1 MVSPVVFATSSSK
14 TTVQVSVNG
23 KTVVN
28 TSDGSGDNIS
38 TEIIRSY
45 DTDVVVSKDG
55 SISFTERIV
64 YEFKDARHGIYRYIP
79 YVKITDEG
87 KRLKLTFE
95 NISVTDEK
103 NNAYM
108 FTTSYVDDD
117 LVLKIGD
124 PNQTITG
131 QHVYVISYD
140 VKGALTYFPTH
151 DELYWNTVGT
161 QWKIPSLKATATVT
175 LPQEFLGK
183 DIQSRCFVGSEGS
196 TTKFCAA
203 TTKNSII
210 TFASTRPL
218 GPYEA
223 MTIAVGFPKGIV
235 AQVHPVEIVPF
246 FDTKEGKIVLIG
258 LLVFALFWYG
268 VLPFIVVWKWWT
280 NGRDPRPIIGQA
292 VAWYSPP
299 KTKKGREST
308 PAETGTLID
317 ERVDLKDIY
326 GSLIDLARRGH
337 FRIIETKKN
346 TFDLERTNGGLS
358 EELQPFETKL
368 LLIVFSL
375 KNRVTLSDVK
385 LYDNLSELHS
395 MIYDGLVEDGF
406 FPVNP
411 QTIRN
416 KYIALMVLS
425 FITMNPILFITAWI
439 FGMNMPKKT
448 LFGSEQ
454 SAKARAL
461 KNFLKSQDKHLAFQ
475 AKEKFMF
482 EKLLPYAIAFGVEV
496 LWAKRFKDLT
506 LTQPDWYVSTTGR
519 QFSAVVLANSL
530 HTGYGVSFASSV
542 SYKSS
547 SGYRSG
553 FSSSGGFSGGGGGG
567 GGGGSW

>member
-1 MVSPVVFATSSSK
+1 MKLFIQLLAVFFCVFLLQTSVSAAD
-14 TTVQVSVNG
+14 TVAVEQ
-23 KTVVN
+23 
-28 TSDGSGDNIS
+28 
-38 TEIIRSY
+38 IRSY
-45 DTDVVVSKDG
+45 HSDVLIKKDG
-55 SISFTERIV
+55 SFSISERV
-64 YEFKDARHGIYRYIP
+64 LYDFSDARHGIYRYIP
-79 YVKITDEG
+79 YIKINDEG

-95 NISVTDEK
+95 NIAVTDEK

-117 LVLKIGD
+117 LVLKIGN

-131 QHVYVISYD
+131 QHMYVISYD
-140 VKGALTYFPTH
+140 VTGALTYFPAH

-161 QWKIPSLKATATVT
+161 QWNISSFKATATVT
-175 LPQEFLGK
+175 LPQEILGK
-183 DIQSRCFVGSEGS
+183 DIQSRCFVGNEGS
-196 TTKFCAA
+196 TTTFCAA
-203 TTKNSII
+203 TIKNSVV

-223 MTIAVGFPKGIV
+223 MTIVVGFPKGIV
-235 AQVHPVEIVPF
+235 SEVHPIEIVPF
-246 FDTKEGKIVLIG
+246 FDTKEGKVVLIG

-268 VLPFIVVWKWWT
+268 VLPCIVVWKWWS
-280 NGRDPRPIIGQA
+280 NGRDPKPIIGQA

-299 KTKKGREST
+299 KTKKGRELT

-317 ERVDLKDIY
+317 ERVDLKDMY
-326 GSLIDLARRGH
+326 GSIIDLARRGH

-346 TFDLERTNGGLS
+346 TFDLERASGGLS

-368 LLIVFSL
+368 LRILFSL
-375 KNRVTLSDVK
+375 KNRVTLRDVK
-385 LYDNLSELHS
+385 LYDNLTELRS
-395 MIYDGLVEDGF
+395 MIYGGLVEDGF

-454 SAKARAL
+454 AAVARAL

-482 EKLLPYAIAFGVEV
+482 EKLLPYAIAFGVEAI
-496 LWAKRFKDLT
+496 WAKRFNDLKI
-506 LTQPDWYVSTTGR
+506 TQPDWYVSSSGR
-519 QFSAVVLANSL
+519 QFSAIVLANSL
-530 HTGYGVSFASSV
+530 HSGYIMSFASSV
-542 SYKSS
+542 NAPSS
-547 SGYRSG
+547 TGFRSG
-553 FSSSGGFSGGGGGG
+553 FSSGGGFSGGGGGG

>member
-1 MVSPVVFATSSSK
+1 MKLFIQILVVFFCVFLLQTSVSAADN
-14 TTVQVSVNG
+14 VSVEQIHSYHVDVLIKN
-23 KTVVN
+23 
-28 TSDGSGDNIS
+28 DGS
-38 TEIIRSY
+38 
-45 DTDVVVSKDG
+45 V
-55 SISFTERIV
+55 SISERV
-64 YEFKDARHGIYRYIP
+64 LYDFPEARHGMYRYIP
-79 YVKITDEG
+79 YIKTTDEG

-95 NISVTDEK
+95 NITVTDEK
-103 NNAYM
+103 SNAYM
-108 FTTSYVDDD
+108 FTTSYVDND
-117 LVLKIGD
+117 LVLKIGN

-140 VKGALTYFPTH
+140 VKGALTYFPAH

-175 LPQEFLGK
+175 LPQELIGK
-183 DIQSRCFVGSEGS
+183 DIQTKCFVGSQG
-196 TTKFCAA
+196 TTTTFCTATQKESIVTLTAA
-203 TTKNSII
+203 
-210 TFASTRPL
+210 RPL
-218 GPYEA
+218 EPYEG
-223 MTIAVGFPKGIV
+223 MTVVVGFPKGIV
-235 AQVHPVEIVPF
+235 AEVNPTEIIPF
-246 FDTKEGKIVLIG
+246 FDTKEGKLVVVG
-258 LLVFALFWYG
+258 LLIVAIFWYG
-268 VLPFIVVWKWWT
+268 LLPFIVVWRWWT
-280 NGRDPRPIIGQA
+280 NGWDPKPIIGQA

-299 KTKKGREST
+299 KAKKGRELT

-375 KNRVTLSDVK
+375 KNRVTLRDVK

-395 MIYDGLVEDGF
+395 MIYDGLVDDGF

-482 EKLLPYAIAFGVEV
+482 EKLLPYAIAFGVEAI
-496 LWAKRFKDLT
+496 WAKRFKDMSLPK
-506 LTQPDWYVSTTGR
+506 LDWYVSSSSGSH
-519 QFSAVVLANSL
+519 FSSVVFVNSL
-530 HTGYGVSFASSV
+530 HTGYAVSFASSV
-542 SYKSS
+542 SSTSS
-547 SGYRSG
+547 SRYHSG
-553 FSSSGGFSGGGGGG
+553 FSSGGSSGGGGGG